1 MNALKKLNMSSMIG
15 FLNDEEEKAFL
26 PEGISDMFDENML
39 SVESENL
46 LYGVPYD

>member
-15 FLNDEEEKAFL
+15 FLNDEEEKTFL

-39 SVESENL
+39 S
-46 LYGVPYD
+46 